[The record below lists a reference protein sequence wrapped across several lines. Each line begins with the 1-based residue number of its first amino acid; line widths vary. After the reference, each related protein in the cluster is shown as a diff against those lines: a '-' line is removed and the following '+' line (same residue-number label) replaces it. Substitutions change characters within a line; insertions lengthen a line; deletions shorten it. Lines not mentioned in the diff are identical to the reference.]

1 MTVLVASAPGKA
13 VLSGEY
19 AVLDGAP
26 AVCMALNRRARV
38 SVREYDGD
46 WHRVSAPGYT
56 SLEGRFLADGAAI
69 DWLQGEA
76 DYRLV
81 DSVWWALGG
90 ESTLPSGDAHLSIEL
105 DTRAF
110 SDAGTGSKIGIG
122 SSAAMTTALAAVLC
136 QSVDVEAQAL
146 KAHRAFQHGAGSGI
160 DIATSVRGGLVVCR
174 NEGTAALAWPS
185 GLSYRLIW
193 SGVASS
199 TTDKLLRLEQAKSR
213 ASRAALKKAAAAM
226 ADAWQSAQTVM
237 AAYPRYID
245 ALRQFSVDHGLGVFD
260 AGHDRLVDAA
270 SSAGLVYKPC
280 GAGGGDIGILLGPG
294 EEPLDEF
301 IVGQSMGSRQV
312 LDCGLDP
319 RGVELEQ
326 Q

>member
-1 MTVLVASAPGKA
+1 MTVFVASAPGKA

-26 AVCMALNRRARV
+26 AVCMAVNRRARV
-38 SVREYDGD
+38 SVRKFDGD
-46 WHRVSAPGYT
+46 WHCVSAPGHT

-81 DSVWWALGG
+81 DTVWWALGG
-90 ESTLPSGDAHLSIEL
+90 SSPFGDAHLSIEL

-110 SDAGTGSKIGIG
+110 SDAATGRKIGIG
-122 SSAAMTTALAAVLC
+122 SSAAITTALAAVLR
-136 QSVDVEAQAL
+136 QSVDVETQAL
-146 KAHRAFQHGAGSGI
+146 QAHRAFQHGAGSGI

-174 NEGTAALAWPS
+174 QGHTSALAWPD

-199 TTDKLLRLEQAKSR
+199 TTDKLARLEKARFRGSHT
-213 ASRAALKKAAAAM
+213 ALKGAAVTM
-226 ADAWQSAQTVM
+226 ADAWRSVATVM

-245 ALRQFSVDHGLGVFD
+245 ALRQFSVDHDLGVFD
-260 AGHDRLVDAA
+260 AGHDELVDAA
-270 SSAGLVYKPC
+270 SAAGLVYKPC
-280 GAGGGDIGILLGPG
+280 GAGGGDIGILLGLSDAG
-294 EEPLDEF
+294 LDEF
-301 IVGQSMGSRQV
+301 ILSQPMDGRQV